1 MLLSEN
7 FDCFQLFTPHRP
19 VMHAYIVHFNFGG
32 NKVAAAAA
40 ASTSCIYYLYDDTI
54 LLCVLHNSRKLL

>member
-1 MLLSEN
+1 MILNEN
-7 FDCFQLFTPHRP
+7 FDCFQLFIPHHP

-32 NKVAAAAA
+32 YKVAAA

-54 LLCVLHNSRKLL
+54 LLCFT